1 LYKDNLVSKDG
12 KTSAILVLLKDNEQ
26 FKKRRQIRNEMRV
39 KKANNELSKEELTKL
54 KSIERQVTQDA
65 TMQGSLQDKTITQI
79 RTTID
84 KYRDKASLFLG
95 GLPMITTE

>member
-1 LYKDNLVSKDG
+1 
-12 KTSAILVLLKDNEQ
+12 
-26 FKKRRQIRNEMRV
+26 MRV

-79 RTTID
+79 RSNILNQD
-84 KYRDKASLFLG
+84 YSVQVLDNA
-95 GLPMITTE
+95 LPNE